1 MKSVLQLPEGLYEQ
15 LLQHL
20 LPPSCIAEEAAFLFV
35 QEHRSSDSVKFDVLE
50 CRKLRPSDFEVQAI
64 DYLELRDQTRAALI
78 ARAHHL
84 NASLVELH
92 SHPGP
97 FPAAFSVADRRGFA
111 ETVPHMWWRLKK
123 RPYLAIVVA
132 QTGFDALLWLQ
143 SPTSPQALDG
153 VLAGE
158 RWLQPTNQSLAG
170 WT

>member
-1 MKSVLQLPEGLYEQ
+1 VKSVLRLPEGLYEN

-20 LPPSCIAEEAAFLFV
+20 LPPTPIAEEAAFLFV
-35 QEHRSSDSVKFDVLE
+35 HEHRSSDGVQFDVLDS
-50 CRKLRPSDFEVQAI
+50 RKLGPSDFEIQAI

-84 NASLVELH
+84 EASLVELH

-97 FPAAFSVADRRGFA
+97 FPAAFSVADRRGLA

-132 QTGFDALLWLQ
+132 QTGFDALLWLE
-143 SPTSPQALDG
+143 SPTLPQALDG

-170 WT
+170 WL